1 MKKLIPK
8 AQIGGLLKLL
18 QMTQRAMRGRSVAK
32 ALDKVVK
39 NGLHPQL
46 YDKGVIYRTTTPK
59 EVSMLEDGTFVMRPN
74 TGNHEAYGWRVGSP
88 FYQPGSYVERK
99 MLSQRNGSIVDNPV
113 YLTTPVDDNLM
124 VRVGSGGRYSA
135 PVKSTVVRPGSVN
148 DYQSTGSLW
157 FPEESS
163 VAFFP
168 GDKLPTQIRSWQ
180 NVNGQWQFQDIE
192 VPKRIILE

>member
-99 MLSQRNGSIVDNPV
+99 MLSQRNGFDVVDPV

-124 VRVGSGGRYSA
+124 VRVGSGGRYGEPIKA
-135 PVKSTVVRPGSVN
+135 TLVHPGGPN
-148 DYQSTGSLW
+148 DYQITGSLY

-163 VAFFP
+163 IAFFS
-168 GDKLPTQIRSWQ
+168 GDKLPTKITAWQ
-180 NVNGQWQFQDIE
+180 KVNGQWQFEDIE
-192 VPKRIILE
+192 LPKRIILE